1 MLRSP
6 LQDAK
11 VVNESLSQFK
21 DPIKVSYRSVRD
33 SIITKMKE
41 LAPNKPWAFVL
52 IEHLKKMGS
61 GKLDKYN
68 KIHFGLQEFSLGLDF
83 FTGLVDGEE
92 LVYTISEN
100 SGDPPPELKR
110 SKFLGLFWL
119 FWLF

>member
-6 LQDAK
+6 LQDEK
-11 VVNESLSQFK
+11 GVHESLSQFK
-21 DPIKVSYRSVRD
+21 DPIQVSYRNVRD
-33 SIITKMKE
+33 SIIAKVKE
-41 LAPNKPWAFVL
+41 LAPRAPWASVF

-68 KIHFGLQEFSLGLDF
+68 KIHFSLQEFSLGLDF

-92 LVYTISEN
+92 LDYTISAD

-110 SKFLGLFWL
+110 SKFLGLF
-119 FWLF
+119 